1 MSTDFKYKT
10 LKDNFIFQIIIL
22 LILLSCQSFS
32 QSEIII
38 KGKVTDG
45 KNPVSGAIVKWQAST
60 TSVITDKYGIFKLKY
75 SDKSTPDLITAWKE
89 GFFNGGIEYKSDL
102 DKIEIVLKKLPA
114 VDNKEYEFVDPVPNY
129 TDDIK
134 NCGDCHASIIYKQ
147 WDNNAHS
154 KSATNPIFLDIYNG
168 TDANGNNNV
177 HPGYKLDY
185 KFSNGNCGNCHAPAN
200 AVNNINNV
208 DMNNLKTVEKLGV
221 SCDYCHKIKEVKL
234 KKNSSAYTGVMQVE
248 LLRPPKDHQTF
259 FGPYTDVLNP
269 DIYSPQIAKSIF
281 CAPCHQGGYWGVP
294 VYDSYDQWI
303 KSPYAKEDVQC
314 QDCHMKPD
322 GVTTN
327 FAPGKEGVERHPKT
341 IYTHR
346 QFGSRDSSFLSSA
359 VEMTL
364 KIKSQKDKIVI
375 DVEILNSGAGHHLPT
390 GSPMRNMILIVRAY
404 DQNNEALTY
413 VGDNLIPFWGG
424 RGNVDEGNYEGLP
437 GKGFAKILF
446 EDWTPYEYTTV
457 VDKGKQLFP
466 APQWRTVQI
475 KYDTRIPALE
485 KDLSNYVFKKNNTK
499 GNYIVDC
506 KLIYRRTFKTWSDM
520 KKWDLK
526 DIVLSEKKIKTK

>member
-1 MSTDFKYKT
+1 M
-10 LKDNFIFQIIIL
+10 
-22 LILLSCQSFS
+22 
-32 QSEIII
+32 E
-38 KGKVTDG
+38 
-45 KNPVSGAIVKWQAST
+45 
-60 TSVITDKYGIFKLKY
+60 
-75 SDKSTPDLITAWKE
+75 
-89 GFFNGGIEYKSDL
+89 
-102 DKIEIVLKKLPA
+102 
-114 VDNKEYEFVDPVPNY
+114 
-129 TDDIK
+129 
-134 NCGDCHASIIYKQ
+134 
-147 WDNNAHS
+147 
-154 KSATNPIFLDIYNG
+154 
-168 TDANGNNNV
+168 
-177 HPGYKLDY
+177 
-185 KFSNGNCGNCHAPAN
+185 
-200 AVNNINNV
+200 
-208 DMNNLKTVEKLGV
+208 
-221 SCDYCHKIKEVKL
+221 
-234 KKNSSAYTGVMQVE
+234 
-248 LLRPPKDHQTF
+248 
-259 FGPYTDVLNP
+259 
-269 DIYSPQIAKSIF
+269 
-281 CAPCHQGGYWGVP
+281 
-294 VYDSYDQWI
+294 
-303 KSPYAKEDVQC
+303 
-314 QDCHMKPD
+314 PD

-327 FAPGKEGVERHPKT
+327 FAPGKEGVERNPKT

-359 VEMTL
+359 VEMTV